1 MRLYVPDTTDV
12 GTLQPDEPAIKTEG
26 TEFLPLA
33 HPMREAQVTCSVDS
47 HNTFDL
53 FQLFFSNEQLQVLV
67 DNTNKNAHKARK
79 RQGAHGGGTN
89 REGREIRLKVDR
101 YKCEGTLRI
110 FRRLCL

>member
-33 HPMREAQVTCSVDS
+33 HPMQVTCSVDS

-53 FQLFFSNEQLQVLV
+53 FQLFFSNEQL
-67 DNTNKNAHKARK
+67 
-79 RQGAHGGGTN
+79 
-89 REGREIRLKVDR
+89 
-101 YKCEGTLRI
+101 
-110 FRRLCL
+110 